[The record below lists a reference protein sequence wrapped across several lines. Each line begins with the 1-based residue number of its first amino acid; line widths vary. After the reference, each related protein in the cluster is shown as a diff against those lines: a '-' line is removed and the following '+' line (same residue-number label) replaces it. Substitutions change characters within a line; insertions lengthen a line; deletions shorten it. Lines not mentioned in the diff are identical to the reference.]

1 MKILLVEDEP
11 KVSSFIKKGLESQ
24 ACQVDIAYDGLIG
37 KKMALGNYYDVI
49 ILDVNLPHINGFELC
64 RIIRRERVNV
74 PILMLTALGTLD
86 DKLTGFDSGAYDYL
100 VKPFEFRELFAR
112 LKALHLN
119 YNNKQPGHAVSL
131 LRLADLELDLQEK
144 VARRA
149 GKEIELTAREF
160 ALLEYF
166 MLNRGK
172 VVSKTDIAE
181 KVWEIDFDTG
191 TNIIEVYVNYLR
203 NKIDRGFASKLIH
216 TVVGMGY
223 MLKEK

>member
-11 KVSSFIKKGLESQ
+11 KVASFIKKGLESQ
-24 ACQVDIAYDGLIG
+24 ACQVETAYDGLIG
-37 KKMALGNYYDVI
+37 KTLALGNYYDVI
-49 ILDVNLPHINGFELC
+49 VLDVNLPHINGFDLC
-64 RIIRRERVNV
+64 RIIRREKVNV

-86 DKLTGFDSGAYDYL
+86 DKLAGFDSGAYDYL

-119 YNNKQPGHAVSL
+119 YNKQPGQAVSL

-144 VARRA
+144 VARRS

-166 MLNRGK
+166 MRNRGK
-172 VVSKTDIAE
+172 VVSKIDIAE

-203 NKIDRGFASKLIH
+203 NKIDRGFTSKLIH